1 MKNLYFLILS
11 LFVIGCSTSYV
22 QKSPEWNP
30 TTPQK
35 TLLGHYKLKKV
46 EKEVDLLDVVKVLAT
61 DENPFQNIG
70 ILTVPPLKAGLK
82 KRNIDLY
89 VDSSRAKK
97 LNEMQLLDLED
108 SAGKKISNLAKL
120 GAGEWIHPETGN
132 IRFDAREIR
141 LGEFYNEIVK
151 TIDLKDNELVLSAE
165 VSVKGEDVFLGLG
178 KKVGMTLTSRILN
191 SSGKTVYESNTFGES
206 STVWL
211 SSDWLNEETVM
222 EAMSNAVNEMISLEM
237 DELSFLKM

>member
-35 TLLGHYKLKKV
+35 TLLGYYKLKKV
-46 EKEVDLLDVVKVLAT
+46 EKDVDLLDVVKVLAT

-120 GAGEWIHPETGN
+120 GAGEWIHPKTGN